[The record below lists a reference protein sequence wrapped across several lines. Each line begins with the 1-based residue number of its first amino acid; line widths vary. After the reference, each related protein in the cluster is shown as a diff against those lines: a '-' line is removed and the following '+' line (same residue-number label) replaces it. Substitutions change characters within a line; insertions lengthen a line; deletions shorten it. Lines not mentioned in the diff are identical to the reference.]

1 MLIAQISDMHVT
13 APGVL
18 LYRRL
23 DTPAYLA
30 RAVEHLLALDPRPD
44 LVVATGDLVDRGT
57 VEEYRH
63 LRALLA
69 PLPMPVYLLAGNHDA
84 REPLREVFADQPW
97 LPRSGFLQYVVEDLP
112 LRLVAL
118 DTLEPGKGWG
128 ALCHERLDWLA
139 ARLAESERPTMILM
153 HHPPFACGIDAMDG
167 VRVAHGGAE
176 LEALVRRHPQV
187 ERVLCGHVHR
197 SIHKRWAGTLASI
210 APSTAHQ
217 ATLDLRNGAPLSM
230 RLEPPGVALHLWQAE
245 HGLVSHFSPIGTWAG
260 PQPFRALS

>member
-18 LYRRL
+18 LYKRL
-23 DTPAYLA
+23 DTPGYLA
-30 RAVEHLLALDPRPD
+30 RAVAHLLALDPRPD
-44 LVVATGDLVDRGT
+44 IVVATGDLVDRGT

-84 REPLREVFADQPW
+84 RDALREVFADQAW
-97 LPRSGFLQYVVEDLP
+97 LPPSGFLQYVVEGLP

-128 ALCHERLDWLA
+128 VLCRERLDWLA
-139 ARLAESERPTMILM
+139 ARLAESDRPTMILM
-153 HHPPFACGIDAMDG
+153 HHPPFACGIDAMDS
-167 VRVAHGGAE
+167 VRLGQGGAA
-176 LEALVRRHPQV
+176 LEALVRRYPQV

-217 ATLDLRNGAPLSM
+217 ATLDLRDGAPLSM

-245 HGLVSHFSPIGTWAG
+245 HGLVSHLSPIGTWEG